1 MGIEKNY
8 RRSVNHNYMI
18 LRPEFP
24 CINDYRITMVMNCN
38 IKNLL
43 NMDVEYI
50 DEVVEFIYDIS
61 NLKNIGGF
69 YERKKMKYSDLLTL
83 FKSIINVVEDGESYL
98 LRIED
103 ILFDME
109 YVYVD
114 ERNEKVL
121 FCYCPQ
127 ADIDGDFNNNFRRFV
142 QEIVLSTD
150 HTDGK
155 AAELIYGILEICN
168 REDFLMKDIR
178 DYMNKMEGG
187 YPKRTVRQINY
198 ETIRNESRENEKNKE
213 HPIIAEE
220 NEDSYKS
227 IFENDNIKIGK
238 GKKKRIV
245 EVVKEAFGIKEAE
258 NENKEHKDKVI
269 ASKNKRQEMKHPH
282 ETDER
287 DDMTMLLSQKEY
299 RDVLVDVRKKENIEL
314 EFFPCVIGKDGERVD
329 KIIRE
334 QSVSRVHL
342 KVYNQGDD
350 YYVEDQNS
358 TNGTFINDEMLDP
371 FQKYVINNGD
381 TLTIADHEYIFKHM

>member
-178 DYMNKMEGG
+178 DYMNKMEGA

-198 ETIRNESRENEKNKE
+198 ETIRSESREKEKNKE

-227 IFENDNIKIGK
+227 IFENDNTKIGK

-314 EFFPCVIGKDGERVD
+314 DFFPCVIGKDGERVD

>member
-69 YERKKMKYSDLLTL
+69 YERKKMKYSELLTL

-178 DYMNKMEGG
+178 DYMNKMEGA

-198 ETIRNESRENEKNKE
+198 ETIRSESREKEKNKE

-227 IFENDNIKIGK
+227 IFENDNIKMGK

>member
-1 MGIEKNY
+1 
-8 RRSVNHNYMI
+8 
-18 LRPEFP
+18 
-24 CINDYRITMVMNCN
+24 MV
-38 IKNLL
+38 
-43 NMDVEYI
+43 
-50 DEVVEFIYDIS
+50 
-61 NLKNIGGF
+61 
-69 YERKKMKYSDLLTL
+69 
-83 FKSIINVVEDGESYL
+83 
-98 LRIED
+98 
-103 ILFDME
+103 
-109 YVYVD
+109 
-114 ERNEKVL
+114 
-121 FCYCPQ
+121 
-127 ADIDGDFNNNFRRFV
+127 
-142 QEIVLSTD
+142 
-150 HTDGK
+150 
-155 AAELIYGILEICN
+155 
-168 REDFLMKDIR
+168 KD
-178 DYMNKMEGG
+178 
-187 YPKRTVRQINY
+187 
-198 ETIRNESRENEKNKE
+198 
-213 HPIIAEE
+213 
-220 NEDSYKS
+220 
-227 IFENDNIKIGK
+227 
-238 GKKKRIV
+238 
-245 EVVKEAFGIKEAE
+245 AFGIKEAE

>member
-178 DYMNKMEGG
+178 DYMNKMEGA

-314 EFFPCVIGKDGERVD
+314 DFFPCVIGKDGERVD

>member
-178 DYMNKMEGG
+178 DYMNKMEGA

-227 IFENDNIKIGK
+227 IFENDKIKIGK

-314 EFFPCVIGKDGERVD
+314 DFFPCVIGKDGERVD

>member
-227 IFENDNIKIGK
+227 IFENDNTKIGK

>member
-314 EFFPCVIGKDGERVD
+314 DFFPCVIGKDGERVD

>member
-178 DYMNKMEGG
+178 DYMNKMEGA

-220 NEDSYKS
+220 NEDNYKS

-269 ASKNKRQEMKHPH
+269 ASKNKRQEMKHLH

-314 EFFPCVIGKDGERVD
+314 DFFPCVIGKDGERVD

>member
-198 ETIRNESRENEKNKE
+198 ETIRNESREKEKNKE

-227 IFENDNIKIGK
+227 IFENDNTKIGK

>member
-178 DYMNKMEGG
+178 DYMNKMEGA

-227 IFENDNIKIGK
+227 IFENDKIKIGK

-269 ASKNKRQEMKHPH
+269 ASKNKRQEMKHLH

-314 EFFPCVIGKDGERVD
+314 DFFPCVIGKDGERVD

>member
-178 DYMNKMEGG
+178 DYMNKMEGA

-227 IFENDNIKIGK
+227 IFENDKIKIGK

>member
-227 IFENDNIKIGK
+227 IFENDNIKMGK

-314 EFFPCVIGKDGERVD
+314 DFFPCVIGKDGERVD